1 MQPNVKQKEFDTQA
15 AMHEH
20 SLGRPGK
27 KLHEVTLPVDFDA
40 LRFGDVDGG
49 MHPATAGAKLP
60 GNS

>member
-1 MQPNVKQKEFDTQA
+1 MHSVKVSIQPNVKPKEFDTQA

-40 LRFGDVDGG
+40 LRFADVDIRLEWD
-49 MHPATAGAKLP
+49 A
-60 GNS
+60 